1 MLTPTSAS
9 PHRQSGIMLLEA
21 LIGILIF
28 SLGILGMV
36 SLQAASLAASADA
49 KYRSEAAGY
58 ADQLIAQI
66 WLDADRT
73 SAATLQTSL
82 LAFRYNTTG
91 TGCAFSGG
99 AADTT
104 NAILDAWVT
113 AVTTTASSRLPGA
126 NAAMQQVLVDTAA
139 NNRVTV
145 TVCWQG
151 PNDAQPRRHTMTANV
166 S

>member
-1 MLTPTSAS
+1 MLTPSAS
-9 PHRQSGIMLLEA
+9 ARRQSGIMLLEA

-36 SLQAASLAASADA
+36 SLQAASLAAAADA

-58 ADQLIAQI
+58 ADRLIAQI
-66 WLDADRT
+66 WLNADRT
-73 SAATLQTSL
+73 TSATLQTSL
-82 LAFRYNTTG
+82 LAFRYNISG
-91 TGCAFSGG
+91 TNCAFSGG
-99 AADTT
+99 ATDTT
-104 NAILDAWVT
+104 NTVLSAWVT
-113 AVTTTASSRLPGA
+113 TVTGTAGSQLPGA
-126 NAAMQQVLVDTAA
+126 STAMQQVLVDTAA